1 MGFPQILVLTGMSVG
16 GTVSPQR
23 AATKGLAMAWG
34 GRDGNGVGGGG
45 GVWFFYVMSK
55 LKH

>member
-34 GRDGNGVGGGG
+34 DGMGMGWGAVVVFG
-45 GVWFFYVMSK
+45 FFMLCQS
-55 LKH
+55 